1 MKKRKICLLTL
12 SALATLCSCN
22 NLTIKEKT
30 TTIIDSIG
38 REVEINPGTYK
49 NVVCIGAGALRLY
62 SYIGDVDLLS
72 GVEDIDNYTLES
84 RPKMFDSS
92 ARPYFIAYKEEFSKL
107 PSCGVG
113 GPNAQT
119 AEAEKIL
126 SCNPDIVIS
135 EYEDVVKED
144 SLEEEI
150 GVPVITVSYGSKGVF
165 DENLTYSL
173 NLLGKVFDKE
183 ERAEELIS
191 YISKEKEE
199 IISLTSSIKSN
210 KNAYICGLGNW
221 GTTDYLMT
229 AQNYEPF
236 NIANINNV
244 VNDLTVDGIQK
255 IDKEK
260 FVSLGEK
267 IDVMIIDVAAI
278 KNIAPLYKEDPTIFD
293 SVKAWNE
300 NEVYLEMP
308 YNAYYT
314 NIEIALVNTRWYVK
328 VFYEEEF
335 KDFNIDEKLDEVTSF
350 FLNKELSKE
359 IYACETSY
367 GGYQKIDTTSFFDN
381 LI

>member
-1 MKKRKICLLTL
+1 MKKRKICLLAL

-22 NLTIKEKT
+22 NLTIEEET

-135 EYEDVVKED
+135 EYEDVAKED
-144 SLEEEI
+144 ALEEEL
-150 GVPVITVSYGSKGVF
+150 GVPVVTVSYGSKGVF
-165 DENLTYSL
+165 DEKLTYSL
-173 NLLGKVFDKE
+173 NLLGKIFDKE
-183 ERAEELIS
+183 ERAS
-191 YISKEKEE
+191 YINSYIAEEKEE
-199 IISLTSSIKSN
+199 ISSLTSSLSSTK
-210 KNAYICGLGNW
+210 KAYICGLGNW

-236 NIANINNV
+236 NVANINNV
-244 VNDLTVDGIQK
+244 VTDLTVDGIQK

-260 FVSLGEK
+260 FVSLGEE

-300 NEVYLEMP
+300 GEVYLEMP

-314 NIEIALVNTRWYVK
+314 NIEIALVNTWWCAK
-328 VFYEEEF
+328 VYYEEEF
-335 KDFNIDEKLDEVTSF
+335 KDFDITSKLNEVTNV
-350 FLNKELSKE
+350 FLGKELSEE
-359 IYACETSY
+359 IYSCETSY
-367 GGYQKIDTTSFFDN
+367 GGYQKIDTKTFFD
-381 LI
+381 